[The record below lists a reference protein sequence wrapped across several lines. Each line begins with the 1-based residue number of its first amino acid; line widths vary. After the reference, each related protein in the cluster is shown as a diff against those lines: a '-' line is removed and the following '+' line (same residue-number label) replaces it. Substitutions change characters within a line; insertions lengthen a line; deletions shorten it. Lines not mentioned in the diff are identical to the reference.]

1 MADGDISIVPL
12 DEVDGQDLRD
22 FLISAQSEFWD
33 GKDLSEQH
41 QPVWFRQFAHDG
53 LIARRGSETVGYLLG
68 SVPANGHAYI
78 HLVATKSSARGSGIG
93 RSLYGEFASK
103 AEAEGATSIQA
114 TTVPD
119 NASSIAFH
127 SAMGYRAELVSDYAG
142 PGQDR
147 VLFELSLD
155 STD

>member
-1 MADGDISIVPL
+1 M
-12 DEVDGQDLRD
+12 
-22 FLISAQSEFWD
+22 
-33 GKDLSEQH
+33 
-41 QPVWFRQFAHDG
+41 
-53 LIARRGSETVGYLLG
+53 
-68 SVPANGHAYI
+68 PANGHAYI

>member
-1 MADGDISIVPL
+1 MADSDISIVPL

-53 LIARRGSETVGYLLG
+53 LIARKSGETIGYLLG

-78 HLVATKSSARGSGIG
+78 HLVATRSSARGGGVG
-93 RSLYGEFASK
+93 RQLYEEFADQ
-103 AEAEGATSIQA
+103 ATAEGATRIQA
-114 TTVPD
+114 TTLPD

-147 VLFELSLD
+147 VLFEMTLD
-155 STD
+155 RTD